1 MKTGLCAVTFLLGV
15 SNAAPFEP
23 RQGKTGDSTRP
34 FGNSFGLAGQNNT
47 FDYVIVGGGT
57 SGLVAAMRLSAGGKY
72 SVAVVEA
79 GSFYQTAGN
88 VTEIPAY
95 ESEFLEVPL
104 TVEWGINTKPQAQIG
119 GRSVRYSQG
128 KTFGGSSA
136 RNGMAYQRGTIGSY
150 DRWADLVGDS
160 SYSLSNLLPYF
171 KKGVH
176 FTPPDISLRGGP
188 PVAFEASAFDAS
200 SSGPL
205 HVSFWNYYAPVSSY
219 IARGLK
225 RLGFSETSQIQSGSL
240 LGYAQF
246 PATLHPDKQ
255 IRDSSQ
261 TSYLDAAIAANTF
274 SNLQL
279 YPDTLAKHIL
289 FAGNKTATGVHV
301 STAGAEYVLSARKE
315 VIVASGP
322 LRSPQLLLASG
333 IGPAETLQKFNIPAV
348 STLSG
353 VGQNLI
359 DHPGYG
365 TLFSVNAESQHR
377 LFNNATFANEAYKE
391 FYSSR
396 SGALTAFASNYLLW
410 EKLPN
415 NTQLSNET
423 RTVLNSFPADW
434 PDIQY
439 IFNTAGPADTTPG
452 DLLSLG
458 VVILKPSSVGSVTLN
473 SSSDTAENPLVDVAW
488 FTTKADQELGIA
500 AVRRLRLFANAT
512 GVLQSELSPG
522 AAVQTDE
529 QILEFVKGA
538 ASPSHHAVGTC
549 KMGKS
554 SDESAVVDT
563 HGCVMGGVSG
573 LRIIDASIMPVLLPG
588 QPMSTVCKFYT
599 SMFHHLVTADAIA
612 EKLSDDI
619 LSGHQ
624 CLSSE

>member
-1 MKTGLCAVTFLLGV
+1 METGLCAVTALLGV

-23 RQGKTGDSTRP
+23 RREKTGDSTRL
-34 FGNSFGLAGQNNT
+34 FSNSFGLAGQNNT

-136 RNGMAYQRGTIGSY
+136 RNGMAYQRGTVGSY
-150 DRWADLVGDS
+150 DRWADLVGDT

-176 FTPPDISLRGGP
+176 FTPPDITLRGGP
-188 PVAFEASAFDAS
+188 PVAFDASAFDAS

-225 RLGFSETSQIQSGSL
+225 RLGFSETGQIQSGSL

-274 SNLQL
+274 ANLQL

-377 LFNNATFANEAYKE
+377 LFNNVTFANEAYKE
-391 FYSSR
+391 FYTSR

-415 NTQLSNET
+415 NTKLSKET
-423 RTVLNSFPADW
+423 RAALNSFPADW

-522 AAVQTDE
+522 TAVQTDE
-529 QILEFVKGA
+529 QILDFVKGA

-554 SDESAVVDT
+554 SDKSAVVDT

-588 QPMSTVCKFYT
+588 QPMSTVY
-599 SMFHHLVTADAIA
+599 AIA

-624 CLSSE
+624 CFSSE